1 MDDQILSLEHI
12 SLSYHTMKGETPA
25 LCDLTFSVTPGEF
38 VALVG
43 PSGCG
48 KSTILNLI
56 SGLLKPEAGT
66 LLSRGRPITEADLH
80 IGYMLQRDHLFE
92 WRTIY
97 SNVLLGLEISRTLTP
112 ERKEKVGEMM
122 ETYGLKSFSN
132 ARPSELSGGMRQRA
146 ALIRTLAME
155 PDLLLLDEPFSAL
168 DYQTR
173 LNVCDD
179 IGKIIKKEGKTAILV
194 THDISEAISMADR
207 VIVLAAR
214 PAYVK
219 KKIPIRFAMEER
231 TPMKARSAPEFKTY
245 FNAIWKELNENA
257 QAKTPESS
265 FQRAYLRQKK
275 REREQVRVFR
285 ALLLVSF
292 LVLWEVAADLR
303 WIDPFIFSSPVRV
316 GKTFVTLLTEQ
327 NLLRHIG
334 ITVYETGISFL
345 LVSALGMAFAV
356 LLWLFPRFS
365 AVMEPYLVVLNSL
378 PKSALAPLL
387 IVWMGANVKTII
399 TAGIS
404 VAIFGSVISIYSSFQ
419 SVEPDMLRL
428 IATLGGTK
436 KDMLFRVVLPWS
448 FPGLL
453 AVWKVNIGL
462 CLVGVVIGEF
472 IGAREG
478 LGYLIIYGSQVFR
491 YAHARE
497 GRMTDDWNRM
507 SGRTKRNA
515 VWRTTRFAGPRGNG
529 KNLRTV

>member
-1 MDDQILSLEHI
+1 
-12 SLSYHTMKGETPA
+12 
-25 LCDLTFSVTPGEF
+25 
-38 VALVG
+38 
-43 PSGCG
+43 
-48 KSTILNLI
+48 
-56 SGLLKPEAGT
+56 
-66 LLSRGRPITEADLH
+66 
-80 IGYMLQRDHLFE
+80 
-92 WRTIY
+92 
-97 SNVLLGLEISRTLTP
+97 
-112 ERKEKVGEMM
+112 
-122 ETYGLKSFSN
+122 
-132 ARPSELSGGMRQRA
+132 MR
-146 ALIRTLAME
+146 E
-155 PDLLLLDEPFSAL
+155 
-168 DYQTR
+168 
-173 LNVCDD
+173 
-179 IGKIIKKEGKTAILV
+179 
-194 THDISEAISMADR
+194 
-207 VIVLAAR
+207 
-214 PAYVK
+214 
-219 KKIPIRFAMEER
+219 
-231 TPMKARSAPEFKTY
+231 
-245 FNAIWKELNENA
+245 

-507 SGRTKRNA
+507 SGRTKRKA
-515 VWRTTRFAGPRGNG
+515 VRRTTRFAGQRGYG
-529 KNLRTV
+529 KNLRTVCGENALYESGFGIDVRGAEGEWEGNTSGGGRFSGAGRRRRILLCGEYGTAGCGSEDRENHRFLVEPALSV

>member
-1 MDDQILSLEHI
+1 
-12 SLSYHTMKGETPA
+12 
-25 LCDLTFSVTPGEF
+25 
-38 VALVG
+38 
-43 PSGCG
+43 
-48 KSTILNLI
+48 
-56 SGLLKPEAGT
+56 
-66 LLSRGRPITEADLH
+66 
-80 IGYMLQRDHLFE
+80 
-92 WRTIY
+92 
-97 SNVLLGLEISRTLTP
+97 
-112 ERKEKVGEMM
+112 
-122 ETYGLKSFSN
+122 
-132 ARPSELSGGMRQRA
+132 MR
-146 ALIRTLAME
+146 E
-155 PDLLLLDEPFSAL
+155 
-168 DYQTR
+168 
-173 LNVCDD
+173 
-179 IGKIIKKEGKTAILV
+179 
-194 THDISEAISMADR
+194 
-207 VIVLAAR
+207 
-214 PAYVK
+214 
-219 KKIPIRFAMEER
+219 
-231 TPMKARSAPEFKTY
+231 
-245 FNAIWKELNENA
+245 

-428 IATLGGTK
+428 IATLGSFFPH
-436 KDMLFRVVLPWS
+436 DRRVFYQHCFSRFRP
-448 FPGLL
+448 
-453 AVWKVNIGL
+453 
-462 CLVGVVIGEF
+462 
-472 IGAREG
+472 AR
-478 LGYLIIYGSQVFR
+478 FR
-491 YAHARE
+491 ESEPAHRSAR
-497 GRMTDDWNRM
+497 RYICRSDNTD
-507 SGRTKRNA
+507 
-515 VWRTTRFAGPRGNG
+515 P
-529 KNLRTV
+529 

>member
-1 MDDQILSLEHI
+1 
-12 SLSYHTMKGETPA
+12 
-25 LCDLTFSVTPGEF
+25 
-38 VALVG
+38 
-43 PSGCG
+43 
-48 KSTILNLI
+48 
-56 SGLLKPEAGT
+56 
-66 LLSRGRPITEADLH
+66 
-80 IGYMLQRDHLFE
+80 
-92 WRTIY
+92 
-97 SNVLLGLEISRTLTP
+97 
-112 ERKEKVGEMM
+112 
-122 ETYGLKSFSN
+122 
-132 ARPSELSGGMRQRA
+132 MR
-146 ALIRTLAME
+146 E
-155 PDLLLLDEPFSAL
+155 
-168 DYQTR
+168 
-173 LNVCDD
+173 
-179 IGKIIKKEGKTAILV
+179 
-194 THDISEAISMADR
+194 
-207 VIVLAAR
+207 
-214 PAYVK
+214 
-219 KKIPIRFAMEER
+219 
-231 TPMKARSAPEFKTY
+231 
-245 FNAIWKELNENA
+245 

-419 SVEPDMLRL
+419 GVEPDMLRL

-448 FPGLL
+448 LPGLL

-497 GRMTDDWNRM
+497 GRMTAKSSD
-507 SGRTKRNA
+507 TPLYVAKI
-515 VWRTTRFAGPRGNG
+515 NG
-529 KNLRTV
+529 KQVYELVENYLADADENFYVTNKYELPIASGMKMIVNQEESGFSLKDLTVNDKKIDKEKEYSILLTDTTMSVLKKINLKCEIEQLKDTTLSSAWTEAMSNGQQPSAPEDYIEVEQ